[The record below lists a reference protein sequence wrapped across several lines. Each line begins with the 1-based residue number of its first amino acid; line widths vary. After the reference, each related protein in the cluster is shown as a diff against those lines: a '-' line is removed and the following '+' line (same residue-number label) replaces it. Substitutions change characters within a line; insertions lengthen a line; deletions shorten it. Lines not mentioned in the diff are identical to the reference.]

1 VTPGCPQVLGCFLML
16 TVGLL
21 VGASTPA
28 ELNRRGVEF
37 LKKGDYTRALEQFR
51 AAAAVSPKEAAI
63 QLNIGLTLYR
73 MGRLRE
79 ALQPLEASLH
89 GPTAAQAR
97 YLRGMVLFQ
106 LGEFP
111 AAAVELEPLRAA
123 AAQGEQVL
131 YMLVESHRITG
142 NARRSQEAFLELQR
156 RYPESALLNKLM
168 GVAYEWQGDDT
179 NAMGEFREALR
190 KSPRLPD
197 VSFAVGYLYFK
208 QRSFAEARWWFKQE
222 LSQDACYSKAHYY
235 LGEIESAEERYDAA
249 AAHYRKA
256 IKCEPRYA
264 EPYLGLG
271 KALERTG
278 DVQQA
283 VTLYRQA
290 VRLKP
295 QSFRGHYVLGRALRQ
310 IGERKESEAEL
321 AIAKKLGEEASERMP
336 MLTRSQD

>member
-1 VTPGCPQVLGCFLML
+1 VTPGCQQVLGCFLML

-21 VGASTPA
+21 TGASTHV

-51 AAAAVSPKEAAI
+51 AAAAVSPKEPAI

-79 ALQPLEASLH
+79 ALQPLGNSLH
-89 GPTAAQAR
+89 GPTATQAR

-111 AAAVELEPLRAA
+111 AAVAELEPLRDA
-123 AAQGEQVL
+123 AAQGEQLL
-131 YMLVESHRITG
+131 YMLVESYRITG
-142 NARRSQEAFLELQR
+142 NTRRSQGAFIELQR

-208 QRSFAEARWWFKQE
+208 QRSFGEARRWFTQE
-222 LSQDACYSKAHYY
+222 LSEDACYAKAHHY

-256 IKCEPRYA
+256 IECEPRYA

-283 VTLYRQA
+283 VTHYRQA

-295 QSFRGHYVLGRALRQ
+295 QSFRGHYVLGQALRR
-310 IGERKESEAEL
+310 IGEREEADAEF
-321 AIAKKLGEEASERMP
+321 AIAKKLGQEASERMP
-336 MLTRSQD
+336 RLTRSQD